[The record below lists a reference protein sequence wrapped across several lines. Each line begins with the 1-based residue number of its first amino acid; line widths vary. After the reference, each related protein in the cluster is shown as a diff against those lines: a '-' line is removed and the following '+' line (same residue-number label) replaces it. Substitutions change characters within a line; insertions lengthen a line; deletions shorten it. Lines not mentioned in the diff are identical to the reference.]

1 MKTAIVLA
9 MHGAPPND
17 FPKNEIGELFGLH
30 ARLEH
35 ASGLERAA
43 LKRRHEELEAKMR
56 AWPRTIQNDPFFAG
70 SLELASQLSRAAGL
84 KVIVGFNEFCA
95 PTLDEA
101 FDQAPKRGAERIVVV
116 TPVMTRG
123 GDHSEADIPRAIQ
136 RTQQMYPHIEIVFA
150 WPFDVRQVA
159 NFLADQAAKFI
170 YKESSYGTRTG

>member
-35 ASGLERAA
+35 ASGRERAA

-70 SLELASQLSRAAGL
+70 SLELA
-84 KVIVGFNEFCA
+84 N
-95 PTLDEA
+95 
-101 FDQAPKRGAERIVVV
+101 
-116 TPVMTRG
+116 
-123 GDHSEADIPRAIQ
+123 
-136 RTQQMYPHIEIVFA
+136 
-150 WPFDVRQVA
+150 
-159 NFLADQAAKFI
+159 
-170 YKESSYGTRTG
+170 